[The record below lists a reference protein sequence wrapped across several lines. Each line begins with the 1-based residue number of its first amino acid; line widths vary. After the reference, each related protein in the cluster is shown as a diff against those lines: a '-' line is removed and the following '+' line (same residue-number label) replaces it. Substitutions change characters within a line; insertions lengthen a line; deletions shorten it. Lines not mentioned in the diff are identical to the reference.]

1 MDKLSRGTALNGNVR
16 VFCCNTTKLV
26 QEATDRHQLYPTAAA
41 ALGRTLSVACIMGSM
56 LKDKKEKLE
65 IIIDGNG
72 PIGQVVV
79 DGYYDGSVRGYV
91 DNPNVQYEKEN
102 HKLDVGKA
110 VGTDGLLRVV
120 KDLSMKRPFISEV
133 PLQSGEIGD
142 DFAYY
147 FAESEQTN
155 SAVSVGVLV
164 EKDCSI
170 KSAGALI
177 IQMMPSAV
185 ETDIQI
191 VENIVSHLKP
201 ISQIIDEMQ
210 DPTEIVKAI
219 FSDYEELETRELKF
233 QCECSRAKFAYV
245 LSKLPPKD
253 LKVMIEEDHGC
264 EVACKFCGKK
274 YQYSEETLQ
283 GYLNAQQVAEKK

>member
-283 GYLNAQQVAEKK
+283 GYLNAQQAADKK

>member
-283 GYLNAQQVAEKK
+283 GYLNAQQAAEKK

>member
-16 VFCCNTTKLV
+16 VFCCNTTQLV

-164 EKDCSI
+164 DKDCSI

-201 ISQIIDEMQ
+201 ISQIIDEMK

-283 GYLNAQQVAEKK
+283 GYLNAQQAAEKK